1 MGVRVAIAFAVS
13 GVAVLVLGAML
24 RAAARRAR
32 WQWPR
37 RSGGVVL
44 VVTVPIGL
52 VIATAVPDRALAVVA
67 GALVLA
73 AFGFI
78 RDRYKVPRWI
88 VPIVMGGVAVA
99 VTTSGVRFPL
109 GGVPTVD
116 FVWTVLWLALVTSA
130 VAGSGNADGQLPSLA
145 AASSVGMVFLAG
157 FGRQAAAAALL
168 AALLGG
174 LVAFLAY
181 NLRPASLY
189 MGRAG
194 GLFAGFMVAAGAL
207 WVHPSTGHPD
217 SLVISVLLVA
227 VALLDGLVVVVSRLR
242 HRRKLTIRVRDHLAH
257 RLVASGLRPT
267 RSIQLLVV
275 VQLVLSVIAVFVGRG
290 VVSLALGS
298 IVALVL
304 LVALLIASMRARM
317 SDEAPGFRGWVWAA
331 VFGAAGFVMLAAI
344 PAAGAAFSSRGD
356 MLVARDKAT
365 QAVQAARDGDS
376 ARAAALFA
384 EAEQEFTSAH
394 DKLGSVATTPSL
406 LVPVLGSNVHA
417 ARELSRLGIELSQAG
432 RRLAENVQSD
442 DLRFVDGRVPLENVA
457 AAAPEFALAA
467 QTLQAAE
474 DDLAKIP
481 KGYLVDQIHEGI
493 HEVRDDL
500 KRASRDASR
509 ASDSARIAP
518 EVLGQGQTR
527 RYLLLVQNPAELRGT
542 GGLIGNWGILTA
554 TDGKLHLDQLERV
567 ASLNTLGSPAD
578 RLLHA
583 PADYVDRYE
592 RFDPVRTLQNANIS
606 PDFPT
611 VSSVVADVYG
621 QSADP
626 PVDGV
631 LAVDPLG
638 LAALMQLTGPVRVE
652 GWPTPINAQNVV
664 DVTLRDAYVAFART
678 PERADFLGDVAQ
690 VSIDR
695 ATSGDLGNLAA
706 LSKTLGTAARQG
718 HIALWFNEPTEQAVV
733 DEIGI
738 GGRVP
743 TPFGDSLLVSNTNA
757 GGNKLDYYLQRAIDY
772 SVTVTPSADRRTA
785 FTQGTIGVQLDNG
798 VPVSGVPQ
806 IAAGPYE
813 GATDKF
819 VYGQNHSYTS
829 IYTPL
834 EMTAVRAD
842 GQPAGVEGTT
852 ELGRNV
858 YSGYLDAFAQ
868 KGANLSL
875 DVAGTVKLRDGWY
888 ELTLIRQPTLRP
900 DKVTVRV
907 AAPEGYE
914 VLEARGLEV
923 VDGAATGVIDLDRT
937 RGLRVRIAPKGGGS
951 LLDRLESGA

>member
-1 MGVRVAIAFAVS
+1 M
-13 GVAVLVLGAML
+13 
-24 RAAARRAR
+24 
-32 WQWPR
+32 
-37 RSGGVVL
+37 L

-52 VIATAVPDRALAVVA
+52 VIATSVPNRALAVVA

-73 AFGFI
+73 AFGFV
-78 RDRYKVPRWI
+78 RDRYKVPQWV
-88 VPIVMGGVAVA
+88 VPFVMGGVAVA
-99 VTTSGVRFPL
+99 VTTSGIRFPL
-109 GGVPTVD
+109 GGVPAVD
-116 FVWTVLWLALVTSA
+116 FVWTVLWLTLVTTA
-130 VAGSGNADGQLPSLA
+130 VASVGNADGQLPSVM
-145 AASSVGMVFLAG
+145 AASAVGMVFLAG
-157 FGRQAAAAALL
+157 FGRQSAAASLL

-174 LVAFLAY
+174 LLAFLAY

-189 MGRAG
+189 LGRAG
-194 GLFAGFMVAAGAL
+194 GLFAGFLIAAGAL
-207 WVHPSTGHPD
+207 WVHPSIGRPD
-217 SLVISVLLVA
+217 SLLISFLFVG
-227 VALLDGLVVVVSRLR
+227 VALVDGFVVVVSRLR
-242 HRRKLTIRVRDHLAH
+242 HRRRLTVRVRDHLVH
-257 RLVASGLRPT
+257 RLVAAGLRPT
-267 RSIQLLVV
+267 RTIQLLVV
-275 VQLVLSVIAVFVGRG
+275 VQLFLSALAVFVGRG
-290 VVSLALGS
+290 VLSILVGALVAIGLLLAL
-298 IVALVL
+298 LVT
-304 LVALLIASMRARM
+304 SMRARM
-317 SDEAPGFRGWVWAA
+317 SDEAPGFRGWVWAT
-331 VFGAAGFVMLAAI
+331 VFGIAGFVLLAAI
-344 PAAGAAFSSRGD
+344 PAAGAAFSSRKD

-384 EAEQEFTSAH
+384 EAEQGFADAH
-394 DKLGSVATTPSL
+394 DKLGSVATAPSL

-417 ARELSRLGIELSQAG
+417 AREVSRLGVELSRSG
-432 RRLAENVQSD
+432 RRLAENVRSD

-457 AAAPEFALAA
+457 AAAPEFDLAA
-467 QTLQAAE
+467 KTLAAGE
-474 DDLAKIP
+474 ADLADIP
-481 KGYLVDQIHEGI
+481 KAYLVNQIREGI
-493 HEVRDDL
+493 HQVRDDL
-500 KRASRDASR
+500 RRASRDASR
-509 ASDSARIAP
+509 ASSSARVAP

-567 ASLNTLGSPAD
+567 ASLNTLGNAAD
-578 RLLHA
+578 RVLHA

-611 VSSVVADVYG
+611 VSSVIADVYA
-621 QSADP
+621 QSATP

-638 LAALMQLTGPVRVE
+638 LAALMQLTGPVRVA

-664 DVTLRDAYVAFART
+664 DVTLRDAYAAFART
-678 PERADFLGDVAQ
+678 PERADFLGAVAQ
-690 VSIDR
+690 ASIDR

-718 HIALWFNEPTEQAVV
+718 HIALWFTDQGEQAVV

-743 TPFGDSLLVSNTNA
+743 TPYGDSLLVSSTNA
-757 GGNKLDYYLQRAIDY
+757 GANKLDYYLQRAIDY

-785 FTQGTIGVQLDNG
+785 LAQGTIGVQLDNG
-798 VPVSGVPQ
+798 VPLSGVPQ

-834 EMTAVRAD
+834 EMTAVRVD
-842 GQPAGVEGTT
+842 GQPGGVEGAT

-858 YSGYLDAFAQ
+858 YSGYMDAFAQ
-868 KGANLSL
+868 EGANLAL